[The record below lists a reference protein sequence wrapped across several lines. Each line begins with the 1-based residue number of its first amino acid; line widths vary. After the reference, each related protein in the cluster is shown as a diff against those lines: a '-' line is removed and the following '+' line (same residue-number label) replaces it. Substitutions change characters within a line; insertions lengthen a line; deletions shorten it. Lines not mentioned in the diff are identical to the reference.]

1 MGSLQIDV
9 FNSPFVIQVNEDDEY
24 LQKLLWYYKKI
35 IERIKRNGVL
45 KNPVQI
51 SSLAGI
57 MLCDELYKEKS
68 KAQLSKANAAQN
80 GVGGIFSDPE
90 ESNEAERRAKMMIEK
105 IEKALES

>member
-9 FNSPFVIQVNEDDEY
+9 FNPPFVIQVNEDDEY

-35 IERIKRNGVL
+35 IERIQRNGVL
-45 KNPVQI
+45 KNPLQI

-68 KAQLSKANAAQN
+68 KSQVSKGDAGSS
-80 GVGGIFSDPE
+80 GVFSNSE
-90 ESNEAERRAKMMIEK
+90 ESDEAERITKMLIEK
-105 IEKALES
+105 IDKALQ

>member
-9 FNSPFVIQVNEDDEY
+9 FNPPFVIQVNEDDEY
-24 LQKLLWYYKKI
+24 LQKLLGYYKKI
-35 IERIKRNGVL
+35 IERIQNNGAL
-45 KNPVQI
+45 KNPLQI

-68 KAQLSKANAAQN
+68 KVQLSKGEGSGSSAL
-80 GVGGIFSDPE
+80 ISDPGK
-90 ESNEAERRAKMMIEK
+90 SDEAERLTKMMIEK

>member
-35 IERIKRNGVL
+35 IERIQRNGTL

-51 SSLAGI
+51 SALAGI

-68 KAQLSKANAAQN
+68 KSQLVKNVNTEDSVELPN
-80 GVGGIFSDPE
+80 SE
-90 ESNEAERRAKMMIEK
+90 ESEEAERLAKTMIEK

>member
-1 MGSLQIDV
+1 MGALQIDV

-35 IERIKRNGVL
+35 IERIERNGAL

-51 SSLAGI
+51 SALAGI

-68 KAQLSKANAAQN
+68 KAQLTKTDGTEASS
-80 GVGGIFSDPE
+80 VPVDSE
-90 ESNEAERRAKMMIEK
+90 ESKEAERLAKMMIDR
-105 IEKALES
+105 IDKALES

>member
-51 SSLAGI
+51 YSLAGI

-80 GVGGIFSDPE
+80 GVGG
-90 ESNEAERRAKMMIEK
+90 SNEAERRAKMMIEK

>member
-9 FNSPFVIQVNEDDEY
+9 FNSPFVIQVNESDEY

-35 IERIKRNGVL
+35 IERIQHNGAL
-45 KNPVQI
+45 KNPLQI

-68 KAQLSKANAAQN
+68 KSQLSKNDAETS
-80 GVGGIFSDPE
+80 GVFPSNE
-90 ESNEAERRAKMMIEK
+90 ESEKAEQLTKMMIEK

>member
-9 FNSPFVIQVNEDDEY
+9 FNPPFVIQVNEDDEY

-35 IERIKRNGVL
+35 IERIQKNGAL
-45 KNPVQI
+45 KNPLQI

-68 KAQLSKANAAQN
+68 KAQIARGEKVESS
-80 GVGGIFSDPE
+80 GIFSDPE
-90 ESNEAERRAKMMIEK
+90 ESEKAEQLTKMMIEK

>member
-1 MGSLQIDV
+1 MGALQIDV

-35 IERIKRNGVL
+35 IERIERNGAL

-51 SSLAGI
+51 SALAGI

-68 KAQLSKANAAQN
+68 KAQLTKTDGTEPAS
-80 GVGGIFSDPE
+80 VPVDSE
-90 ESNEAERRAKMMIEK
+90 ESKEAERLTKMMIDR
-105 IEKALES
+105 IDKALES

>member
-1 MGSLQIDV
+1 MGALQIDV

-35 IERIKRNGVL
+35 LERIERNGAL

-51 SSLAGI
+51 SALAGI

-68 KAQLSKANAAQN
+68 KAQLSK
-80 GVGGIFSDPE
+80 GDGGDASGLLADSE
-90 ESNEAERRAKMMIEK
+90 ESNEAERLAKMMIER
-105 IEKALES
+105 IDKALES

>member
-1 MGSLQIDV
+1 MGALQIDV

-35 IERIKRNGVL
+35 IERIERNGAL

-51 SSLAGI
+51 SALAGI

-68 KAQLSKANAAQN
+68 KAQLTKTDGTESTS
-80 GVGGIFSDPE
+80 VPVDSE
-90 ESNEAERRAKMMIEK
+90 ESKEAERLAKMMIDR
-105 IEKALES
+105 IDKALES

>member
-1 MGSLQIDV
+1 MGALQIDV

-35 IERIKRNGVL
+35 IERIERNGAL

-51 SSLAGI
+51 SALAGI

-68 KAQLSKANAAQN
+68 KAQLTKTDGTESAS
-80 GVGGIFSDPE
+80 VSVDSE
-90 ESNEAERRAKMMIEK
+90 ESKEAERLAKMMIDR
-105 IEKALES
+105 IDKALES

>member
-9 FNSPFVIQVNEDDEY
+9 FNPPFVIQVNEDDEY
-24 LQKLLWYYKKI
+24 LQKLLGYYKKI
-35 IERIKRNGVL
+35 IERIQRNGAL
-45 KNPVQI
+45 KNPLQV

-68 KAQLSKANAAQN
+68 KTQLSRGEAGENQ
-80 GVGGIFSDPE
+80 GIFFDSE
-90 ESNEAERRAKMMIEK
+90 EGEKVEQLTKMMIEK

>member
-9 FNSPFVIQVNEDDEY
+9 FNSPFVIQVNESDEY

-35 IERIKRNGVL
+35 IERIQHNGAL
-45 KNPVQI
+45 KNPLQI

-68 KAQLSKANAAQN
+68 KSQLSKNEDMQ
-80 GVGGIFSDPE
+80 
-90 ESNEAERRAKMMIEK
+90 ESGLLNTEDGEKAEQLTKMMIEK

>member
-35 IERIKRNGVL
+35 IERIQRNGAL
-45 KNPVQI
+45 KNPLQI

-68 KAQLSKANAAQN
+68 KSQLAKGEGMEVSGILAN
-80 GVGGIFSDPE
+80 PE
-90 ESNEAERRAKMMIEK
+90 ESNEAERLTKTMIEK

>member
-9 FNSPFVIQVNEDDEY
+9 FNPPFVIQVNEDDEY

-45 KNPVQI
+45 QNPLQI

-57 MLCDELYKEKS
+57 MICDELYKEKS
-68 KAQLSKANAAQN
+68 KNQISKN
-80 GVGGIFSDPE
+80 GNIKVEKVILDGE
-90 ESNEAERRAKMMIEK
+90 EGEKAEILTKSMIDK
-105 IEKALES
+105 IEKALEA

>member
-9 FNSPFVIQVNEDDEY
+9 FNPPFVIQVNEDDEY

-35 IERIKRNGVL
+35 IERIKRNGAL
-45 KNPVQI
+45 KNPLQI

-68 KAQLSKANAAQN
+68 KTQLSKNDERT
-80 GVGGIFSDPE
+80 GSFVDFE
-90 ESNEAERRAKMMIEK
+90 EGEKAEQLTKMMIEK